1 MEPHSVSV
9 AFLQPND
16 QGEHAMRHAGAN
28 HASSYW
34 LATLALC
41 IGLLPAGATFAQQE
55 HFPPT
60 AFIVTEQD
68 PPGPDWQV
76 VSGIWSPV
84 EGTFRSSGGGAA
96 DISTIVSYQNVRTAG
111 ERTTNLPYPQFT
123 YRVRMFNE
131 QASPSSELGVVYQ
144 YQDPANYYEVAF
156 STPGG
161 VLSLRRVING
171 VVTTLATS
179 SRGTVAPRTW
189 YEIEVRWNAGRTTVK
204 LDGALAFFEVV
215 QNEFTAGQVGL
226 ISHGASG
233 GRFDQVAVEVAIGQQ
248 PFKED
253 FSDGIAQGWSPV
265 SGQWA
270 IAGGTYNNAAVE
282 QTNVTFMPIDLSIRG
297 IFNFTIRARMLNPYS
312 GSGNLVGLTFG
323 NSEVV
328 FSPTGIARINRTENG
343 VRTTIASATYNG
355 RSNTWFDVWFEVCI
369 FCSPDGG
376 ARANVWV
383 DGQRIFQDV
392 PAAESGFGLITHWAP
407 GRFDDVW
414 FDVGPVGGGA
424 CTETFS
430 EERVL
435 GGGWN
440 TTGGTL
446 NSTAVAETDILAGFC
461 SGGND
466 VTYRMRLLNRFGAS
480 GNLVGLI
487 YNRQSSDSF
496 YAGDYFE
503 VVLSPTGRLEIR
515 KFIHGVRYVVAR
527 GTHTVPR
534 NVWFNLEV
542 IRNGINTTVKV
553 NGSTRIQNVPQGEL
567 PAGAAGAVTHWSNGR
582 FDDLSA
588 VPRPVR

>member
-1 MEPHSVSV
+1 
-9 AFLQPND
+9 
-16 QGEHAMRHAGAN
+16 MRHAIAN

-34 LATLALC
+34 LATVALC
-41 IGLLPAGATFAQQE
+41 VGMLPAGVTFAQQD

-60 AFIVTEQD
+60 AFLVTEQD

-84 EGTFRSSGGGAA
+84 KGTFRSTGGGAA
-96 DISTIVSYQNVRTAG
+96 DISTIVSYQHIRSGADP
-111 ERTTNLPYPQFT
+111 TTNLPYEQFT

-131 QASPSSELGVVYQ
+131 QASPSSELGVVFQ
-144 YQDPANYYEVAF
+144 YQDPVNYYEVAF

-189 YEIEVRWNAGRTTVK
+189 YEIEVHWNAGRTTVK
-204 LDGALAFFEVV
+204 LDGVLAFFEVV

-226 ISHGASG
+226 ISHGAPA
-233 GRFDQVAVEVAIGQQ
+233 GRFDQVWVEVPIGQQ
-248 PFKED
+248 AFRED
-253 FSDGIAQGWSPV
+253 FSDGIAQGWFPE

-282 QTNVTFMPIDLSIRG
+282 QTNVTLMPIDLHIRG
-297 IFNFTIRARMLNPYS
+297 IFDFIIRARMFNPYDA
-312 GSGNLVGLTFG
+312 SGNLVGITFDYRG
-323 NSEVV
+323 PLQYSEVV
-328 FSPTGIARINRTENG
+328 FSPTGIARVRRIENG
-343 VRTTIASATYNG
+343 VPTTTASTTYNG
-355 RSNTWFDVWFEVCI
+355 RSDTWFDVWFEVCE
-369 FCSPDGG
+369 FCTPDGG
-376 ARANVWV
+376 FRANVWV

-392 PAAESGFGLITHWAP
+392 PASDSGLGLITHWAP

-414 FDVGPVGGGA
+414 FDGGA
-424 CTETFS
+424 IQPGVCTETFS
-430 EERVL
+430 
-435 GGGWN
+435 GGQVNGISGAWN
-440 TTGGTL
+440 TSGGTL
-446 NSTAVAETDILAGFC
+446 NSTAVGETDIAAGFC

-466 VTYRMRLLNRFGAS
+466 VTYRMRLLNQFGAS

-487 YNRQSSDSF
+487 YNHQGTDSF

-503 VVLSPTGRLEIR
+503 VVLSQTGRLELR

-527 GTHTVPR
+527 GTHPVPR

-553 NGSTRIQNVPQGEL
+553 NGITRIRNVPQGEL
-567 PAGAAGAVTHWSNGR
+567 PGGAAGAVTHWSKGR

-588 VPRPVR
+588 VQHPLR

>member
-1 MEPHSVSV
+1 
-9 AFLQPND
+9 
-16 QGEHAMRHAGAN
+16 MRHASAN

-41 IGLLPAGATFAQQE
+41 IGVLPAGATFAQQE

-60 AFIVTEQD
+60 AIIVSEQD

-76 VSGIWSPV
+76 VSGIWTPF
-84 EGTFRSSGGGAA
+84 EGTFRSSGRGAA
-96 DISTIVSYQNVRTAG
+96 DISTIVSYQNIRTAQPP
-111 ERTTNLPYPQFT
+111 TTNLPFEQFT
-123 YRVRMFNE
+123 YRARMFNE
-131 QASPSSELGVVYQ
+131 QASRSSELGVVFQ

-189 YEIEVRWNAGRTTVK
+189 YEIEVQWNAGRTTVK
-204 LDGALAFFEVV
+204 LDGVRRFVEVA
-215 QNEFTAGQVGL
+215 QNEFTTGQVGL

-233 GRFDQVAVEVAIGQQ
+233 GRFDQLWVETPLGQQ
-248 PFKED
+248 PFRED

-282 QTNVTFMPIDLSIRG
+282 HTSVTYMPIDLSIRG
-297 IFNFTIRARMLNPYS
+297 LLNYTIRARMLNPY
-312 GSGNLVGLTFG
+312 GASGNLVGIAFNKG
-323 NSEVV
+323 EVV
-328 FSPTGIARINRTENG
+328 FSPTGIARVNRIENG
-343 VRTTIASATYNG
+343 VRTTIASTTYNG

-369 FCSPDGG
+369 FCTADGG
-376 ARANVWV
+376 PRANVWV

-392 PAAESGFGLITHWAP
+392 PASDGGFGLITHWVP

-414 FDVGPVGGGA
+414 FDHGPVGGGV
-424 CTETFS
+424 CTQTFS
-430 EERVL
+430 GEL
-435 GGGWN
+435 PGGISATWN

-446 NSTAVAETDILAGFC
+446 NSTAVVETDIALLCG
-461 SGGND
+461 GGND
-466 VTYRMRLLNRFGAS
+466 VTYRMRLLNQFGAF

-487 YNRQSSDSF
+487 YNYQSSDSF

-503 VVLSPTGRLEIR
+503 VVLSPTGVLELR

-527 GTHTVPR
+527 GTHAVPR

-542 IRNGINTTVKV
+542 IRKGINTTVKV

-567 PAGAAGAVTHWSNGR
+567 PVGSAGAVTHWSKGR
-582 FDDLSA
+582 FDDLSV
-588 VPRPVR
+588 VPHPLR